1 MSSSPYRSLGKN
13 TAIFAIGT
21 FGSKA
26 ISFFMLPVFTRVLTQ
41 ADYGRIDIITTS
53 ISLLLPLVTLNI
65 VEAVFRFTLDKGTM
79 EQKQAIFSSA
89 LTIGTAGFLFLLLF
103 IPIFIYFGV
112 SGSLLAAFLILFY
125 LDIIHGLTKVLIRA
139 EQKLKLFAMSD
150 IIHTAIFASL
160 GILLVAFLRLGV
172 IGYLLS
178 QIIAVTVSTAVL
190 FLFGKVHGYLKV
202 STIRI
207 RQIEEMTKYSLPLVP
222 NALAWWIMS
231 ASDRYMLAFFLGFSA
246 TGIYAV
252 AHKFPM
258 LLSILNTV
266 FYQAWQISSID
277 QYNSP
282 ERKVFYSNTF
292 RILYTFMFLG
302 TILFSMI
309 LEPFVTLM
317 TGTGFQESW
326 RFVPFLILG
335 TVFHSFS
342 QFFGVGYLAAKKTG
356 GAFRTSG
363 IGAAANIGVNLLLI
377 PIIGI
382 QAASIS
388 TAIAFFVMWIARLI
402 ETRRYFTVTINWTR
416 LSLGITLVFVSLMMA
431 YFGITGIVVQMICLL
446 SFATLERKTLKA
458 LLKKLRTVLAEK
470 LRGRT

>member
-13 TAIFAIGT
+13 TAIFAIGS

-26 ISFFMLPVFTRVLTQ
+26 ISFFMLPIFTRVLTQ
-41 ADYGRIDIITTS
+41 ADYGKIDIITTS
-53 ISLLLPLVTLNI
+53 ISLLLPLLTLNI
-65 VEAVFRFTLDKGTM
+65 VEAVFRFTLDKGSL
-79 EQKQAIFSSA
+79 EEKQAIFTSA
-89 LTIGTAGFLFLLLF
+89 LTVGTAGFMFLLLF
-103 IPIFIYFGV
+103 IPVFINFGV
-112 SGSLLAAFLILFY
+112 SGSLLVAFLILFY
-125 LDIIHGLTKVLIRA
+125 LDIIYGITKVLIRA

-150 IIHTAIFASL
+150 IVHTAVFASM
-160 GILLVAFLRLGV
+160 GIILVAFLRLGV
-172 IGYLLS
+172 IGYLFS

-190 FLFGKVHGYLKV
+190 LFFGEIGSYLKASLV
-202 STIRI
+202 SMSQIREMI
-207 RQIEEMTKYSLPLVP
+207 RYAIPLVP
-222 NALAWWIMS
+222 NSLSWWIMS
-231 ASDRYMLAFFLGFSA
+231 ASDRYMLAFFLGFSS

-252 AHKFPM
+252 AHKFPL

-282 ERKVFYSNTF
+282 ERQTFYSNTF

-302 TILFSMI
+302 TILFSI
-309 LEPFVTLM
+309 VLKPFVTLM

-402 ETRRYFTVTINWTR
+402 ETRRYFTVTIKWSR
-416 LSLGITLVFVSLMMA
+416 LSLGITLVFISLLMA
-431 YFGITGIVVQMICLL
+431 YFGITGTVVQVICLV
-446 SFATLERKTLKA
+446 SFTFVEARTIGRVLRRTLLVIRK
-458 LLKKLRTVLAEK
+458 RTK
-470 LRGRT
+470 TT